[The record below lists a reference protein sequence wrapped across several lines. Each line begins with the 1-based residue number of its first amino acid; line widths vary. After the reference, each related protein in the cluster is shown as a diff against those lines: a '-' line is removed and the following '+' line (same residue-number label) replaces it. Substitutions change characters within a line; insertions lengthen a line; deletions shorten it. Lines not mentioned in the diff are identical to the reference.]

1 MNPHDIS
8 GYQLN
13 QPRIDWED
21 VAWTSALI
29 LLACWLAYDY
39 IERLV

>member
-1 MNPHDIS
+1 MNRHDIS

-13 QPRIDWED
+13 QPRTDWED
-21 VAWTSALI
+21 VAGTAALI
-29 LLACWLAYDY
+29 LLVCWWAYDY